1 MLNNIWAWS
10 LLIRSTLTWCFFGW
24 CTHVI
29 LSAAA
34 AVEEVFWKFLKASLW
49 FILHAP
55 VAVSHSV
62 RRLPGG
68 QVQ

>member
-1 MLNNIWAWS
+1 ML
-10 LLIRSTLTWCFFGW
+10 
-24 CTHVI
+24 

-55 VAVSHSV
+55 VVVSHSI
-62 RRLPGG
+62 RRLLRG
-68 QVQ
+68 QVQLVLSY

>member
-1 MLNNIWAWS
+1 MGVVIVD
-10 LLIRSTLTWCFFGW
+10 TLHPHMVFFGW